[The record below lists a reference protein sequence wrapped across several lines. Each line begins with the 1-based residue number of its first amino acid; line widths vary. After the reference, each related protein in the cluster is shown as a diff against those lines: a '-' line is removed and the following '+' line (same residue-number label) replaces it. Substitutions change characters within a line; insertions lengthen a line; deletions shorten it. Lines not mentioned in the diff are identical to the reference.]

1 MLKKVVLPVI
11 GMACSACSSHVE
23 KQLNALNGVQ
33 KANVNLVQRCAFVE
47 YDDRQITLVD
57 MKKAINNIGYD
68 MVIDSQLLAES
79 IQHTYTKNLLTQTT
93 WAWVFAIVCMAVSMQ
108 WIPIGSIDVTNQIA
122 LLLSLACMVVC
133 GKMFYVSA
141 WRQLWHR
148 STNMNTLVALS
159 TLVTFTFSAFNTFWG
174 SEVWGSRDINYH
186 TYFETSNMI
195 IAFVLTGKLLEER
208 AKTSTSKSIK
218 QLMGL
223 APKTARII
231 KGDTIAE
238 VPIATIAV
246 GDELE
251 VRAGDKIPVDG
262 VVTWANSF
270 MLSDGAY
277 INESMITGE
286 PMPILKQENARVLAG
301 TVVSQGKLHFKAQ
314 QIGEQTAL
322 AQIIKMVQQAQA
334 SKAHVQRLVDKAA
347 AVFVPVI
354 MILALITFLL
364 WWLIG
369 GNVMLAQAIMSAVS
383 VLVIAC
389 PCAMG
394 LATPTALMVG
404 IGKAAKQ
411 NVLIKDAQALERL
424 CKVNAMVID
433 KTGTLTIPNEQID
446 FTKTGNLSFEQ
457 RETLKPYAKE
467 AINMLQNQIGIEV
480 YMMSGD
486 RDDSTRYWANRVGIA
501 HYHSNSLSQDKENLV
516 RALKSK
522 GKTVAMVG
530 DGINDTQALALAD
543 VSIAMGKGTDVA
555 MDVAQVT
562 LMGNDL
568 RRIPQ
573 AIQLSKQTESLIW
586 QNLFWAFVYN
596 LVCIPLAAGVPY
608 LFGIEFQITPMWSSA
623 LMALSSVSVVL
634 NSGSLTIIRGSSF
647 CQEDNPLNSRGV
659 KR

>member
-1 MLKKVVLPVI
+1 
-11 GMACSACSSHVE
+11 
-23 KQLNALNGVQ
+23 
-33 KANVNLVQRCAFVE
+33 
-47 YDDRQITLVD
+47 
-57 MKKAINNIGYD
+57 
-68 MVIDSQLLAES
+68 
-79 IQHTYTKNLLTQTT
+79 
-93 WAWVFAIVCMAVSMQ
+93 
-108 WIPIGSIDVTNQIA
+108 
-122 LLLSLACMVVC
+122 MVVC

-354 MILALITFLL
+354 MI
-364 WWLIG
+364 
-369 GNVMLAQAIMSAVS
+369 
-383 VLVIAC
+383 
-389 PCAMG
+389 
-394 LATPTALMVG
+394 
-404 IGKAAKQ
+404 
-411 NVLIKDAQALERL
+411 
-424 CKVNAMVID
+424 
-433 KTGTLTIPNEQID
+433 
-446 FTKTGNLSFEQ
+446 
-457 RETLKPYAKE
+457 
-467 AINMLQNQIGIEV
+467 
-480 YMMSGD
+480 
-486 RDDSTRYWANRVGIA
+486 
-501 HYHSNSLSQDKENLV
+501 
-516 RALKSK
+516 
-522 GKTVAMVG
+522 
-530 DGINDTQALALAD
+530 
-543 VSIAMGKGTDVA
+543 
-555 MDVAQVT
+555 
-562 LMGNDL
+562 
-568 RRIPQ
+568 
-573 AIQLSKQTESLIW
+573 
-586 QNLFWAFVYN
+586 
-596 LVCIPLAAGVPY
+596 
-608 LFGIEFQITPMWSSA
+608 
-623 LMALSSVSVVL
+623 
-634 NSGSLTIIRGSSF
+634 
-647 CQEDNPLNSRGV
+647 
-659 KR
+659 